1 MLKLYL
7 IRHGETDYNLKGIVQ
22 GGGVDSDL
30 NETGRMQGRAFFEE
44 YRDVQFEKIYCSR
57 LKRTSQT
64 IEDFRTLG
72 YDFETHEGINEFG
85 WGDLEGRPADEET
98 RRMFREI
105 TTEWENGNLDAGL
118 PNGETPV
125 IVWERCRRFFDM
137 LFEQNLSGNVL
148 ICTHGRTLR
157 IILAELLGM
166 GLKNMHLF
174 HHDNTGVNI
183 LQVDL
188 ENTLSVVKLNC
199 IEHLEKH
206 NLAVSRVDYRK

>member
-7 IRHGETDYNLKGIVQ
+7 IRHGETDYNLRGIVQ

-30 NETGRMQGRAFFEE
+30 NETGRKQGRAFFEV
-44 YRDVQFEKIYCSR
+44 YKDVPFTKIYSSR

-64 IEDFRTLG
+64 IDDFRHLG
-72 YDFETHEGINEFG
+72 YEIEKHEGINEFG
-85 WGDLEGRPADEET
+85 WGDLEGRPADDET
-98 RRMFREI
+98 KRMFREI
-105 TTEWENGNLDAGL
+105 TTEWENGNLDVGL
-118 PNGETPV
+118 PNGETPL
-125 IVWERCRRFFDM
+125 IVQERCRRFFDM
-137 LFEQNLSGNVL
+137 LFEQELRGNVL

-157 IILAELLGM
+157 IILADLLGE
-166 GLKNMHLF
+166 GLQNMHLF

-183 LQVDL
+183 LHVEADKSINAL
-188 ENTLSVVKLNC
+188 KLNC